1 MSLLVKVNQS
11 DNVAIAVQPL
21 TAGTEIE
28 GLHINQDIPQA
39 HKVALADIPKG
50 SPVIRYGV
58 ILGYAMNPIRRGDWI
73 NEFMLELPTPPSVD
87 DMEYGKNIVTEL
99 PDPPVTTFEGYVNS
113 DGGYAGTRNILGI
126 STTVQCVTGV
136 LNVAVK
142 RMKEELLP
150 KYPNVDDIVPINH
163 AYGCGVAINAP
174 EASDIIRALERELK
188 KAGAKIHLH
197 TAVQEIVK
205 KPVTDSVNTLESEAA
220 LTESGYDAGKS
231 RKGKKLSDIPQEKI
245 TGVIL
250 TDGTFMEGDAVIV
263 ATGGFSYQSTGS
275 TGDGYRFARELG
287 LKVTDIA
294 PSLVPLK
301 TKEDYVPKLQGLS
314 LKNTGLTIKN
324 GKKVLYEDFGE
335 MMFTHFGV
343 TGPMILS
350 ASAHIGAKLAKAPN
364 GELSAYLD
372 LKPALTREQLDA
384 RILREFEA
392 GPNKQFKNVIGVLF
406 PSSLT
411 PVMLELGGI
420 PAEKKIHDISRE
432 ERQHFI
438 DLIKAFPFT
447 ITGMGE
453 FKEAII
459 TRGGVSVKEI
469 NPGTMEVK
477 KISGLY
483 FAGEVL
489 DLDAVT
495 GGYNLQIAWSTAYL
509 AAQAIRYCSLR
520 SQ

>member
-1 MSLLVKVNQS
+1 MSKVLIIGGGAAGMMAGVFAARNHHEVHILEKNEKLGKKVFITGKGRCNVANACDTEELFPAVMSNPKFLYSGFYSFGPQDVMNFFEEAGVPLKVERGNRVFPQS
-11 DNVAIAVQPL
+11 D
-21 TAGTEIE
+21 
-28 GLHINQDIPQA
+28 H
-39 HKVALADIPKG
+39 
-50 SPVIRYGV
+50 S
-58 ILGYAMNPIRRGDWI
+58 
-73 NEFMLELPTPPSVD
+73 
-87 DMEYGKNIVTEL
+87 
-99 PDPPVTTFEGYVNS
+99 
-113 DGGYAGTRNILGI
+113 
-126 STTVQCVTGV
+126 
-136 LNVAVK
+136 
-142 RMKEELLP
+142 
-150 KYPNVDDIVPINH
+150 
-163 AYGCGVAINAP
+163 
-174 EASDIIRALERELK
+174 SDIIRALERELK
-188 KAGAKIHLH
+188 KAGAKVHLH
-197 TAVQEIVK
+197 TTVKEIVK
-205 KPVTDSVNTLESEAA
+205 KPEA
-220 LTESGYDAGKS
+220 
-231 RKGKKLSDIPQEKI
+231 EKV

-250 TDGTFMEGDAVIV
+250 EDGTFMEGDAVIV

-287 LKVTDIA
+287 LKVTDIS

-301 TKEDYVPKLQGLS
+301 TKEDYIPKLQGLS

-350 ASAHIGAKLAKAPN
+350 ASAHIGTKLAKAEN
-364 GELSAYLD
+364 GELCAYLD
-372 LKPALTREQLDA
+372 LKPALTKEQLDA
-384 RILREFEA
+384 RILREFET
-392 GPNKQFKNVIGVLF
+392 GQNKQFKNVIGVLF

-432 ERQHFI
+432 ERQHFV
-438 DLIKAFPFT
+438 DLVKAFPFT

-459 TRGGVSVKEI
+459 TKGGVSVKEI
-469 NPGTMEVK
+469 NPGTMESK

-509 AAQAIRYCSLR
+509 AAQAM
-520 SQ
+520 Q

>member
-1 MSLLVKVNQS
+1 MSKVLIIGGGAAGMMAGVFAARNHHEVHILEKNEKLGKKVFITGKGRCNVANACDTEELFPAVMSNPKFLYSGFYSFGPQDVMNFFEEAGVSLKIERGNRVFPQS
-11 DNVAIAVQPL
+11 D
-21 TAGTEIE
+21 
-28 GLHINQDIPQA
+28 H
-39 HKVALADIPKG
+39 
-50 SPVIRYGV
+50 S
-58 ILGYAMNPIRRGDWI
+58 
-73 NEFMLELPTPPSVD
+73 
-87 DMEYGKNIVTEL
+87 
-99 PDPPVTTFEGYVNS
+99 
-113 DGGYAGTRNILGI
+113 
-126 STTVQCVTGV
+126 
-136 LNVAVK
+136 
-142 RMKEELLP
+142 
-150 KYPNVDDIVPINH
+150 
-163 AYGCGVAINAP
+163 
-174 EASDIIRALERELK
+174 SDIIRALERELK
-188 KAGAKIHLH
+188 KAGAVIHLH
-197 TAVQEIVK
+197 TAVKEIVK
-205 KPVTDSVNTLESEAA
+205 ESETDSASENQSQNEFRNEAA
-220 LTESGYDAGKS
+220 DQESAKAKDKAGKADNTV
-231 RKGKKLSDIPQEKI
+231 KEKI

-250 TDGTFMEGDAVIV
+250 EDGTFIKGDAVIV

-287 LKVTDIA
+287 LKVTDIS

-301 TKEDYVPKLQGLS
+301 TKEDYIPKLQGLS

-372 LKPALTREQLDA
+372 LKPALTKEQLDA

-392 GPNKQFKNVIGVLF
+392 GQNKQFKNVIGVLF

-459 TRGGVSVKEI
+459 TKGGVSVKEI
-469 NPGTMEVK
+469 NPGTMESK

-483 FAGEVL
+483 FTVEVL

-495 GGYNLQIAWSTAYL
+495 GGYNLQIAWSTEYL
-509 AAQAIRYCSLR
+509 AAQAI
-520 SQ
+520 Q

>member
-1 MSLLVKVNQS
+1 MSKVLIIGGGAAGMMAGVFAARNHHEVHILEKNEKLGKKVFITGKGRCNVTNACDTEELFPAMMSNPKFLYSSFYSFTPQDVMEFFEEAGVPLKTERGNRVFPQS
-11 DNVAIAVQPL
+11 DQ
-21 TAGTEIE
+21 
-28 GLHINQDIPQA
+28 
-39 HKVALADIPKG
+39 
-50 SPVIRYGV
+50 S
-58 ILGYAMNPIRRGDWI
+58 
-73 NEFMLELPTPPSVD
+73 
-87 DMEYGKNIVTEL
+87 
-99 PDPPVTTFEGYVNS
+99 
-113 DGGYAGTRNILGI
+113 
-126 STTVQCVTGV
+126 
-136 LNVAVK
+136 
-142 RMKEELLP
+142 
-150 KYPNVDDIVPINH
+150 
-163 AYGCGVAINAP
+163 
-174 EASDIIRALERELK
+174 SDIIRALERELK

-197 TAVQEIVK
+197 TVVK
-205 KPVTDSVNTLESEAA
+205 EVVKESETDSV
-220 LTESGYDAGKS
+220 
-231 RKGKKLSDIPQEKI
+231 

-301 TKEDYVPKLQGLS
+301 TKEDYIPKLQGLS

-372 LKPALTREQLDA
+372 LKPALTKEQLDA

-469 NPGTMEVK
+469 NPGTMGSK

-509 AAQAIRYCSLR
+509 AAQAI
-520 SQ
+520 Q

>member
-1 MSLLVKVNQS
+1 MSKVLIIGGGAAGMMAGVFAARNHHEVHILEKNEKLGKKVFITGKGRCNVTNACDTEELFPAMMSNPKFLYSSFYSFTPQDVMEFFEEAGVPLKTERGNRVFPQS
-11 DNVAIAVQPL
+11 D
-21 TAGTEIE
+21 
-28 GLHINQDIPQA
+28 H
-39 HKVALADIPKG
+39 
-50 SPVIRYGV
+50 S
-58 ILGYAMNPIRRGDWI
+58 
-73 NEFMLELPTPPSVD
+73 
-87 DMEYGKNIVTEL
+87 
-99 PDPPVTTFEGYVNS
+99 
-113 DGGYAGTRNILGI
+113 
-126 STTVQCVTGV
+126 
-136 LNVAVK
+136 
-142 RMKEELLP
+142 
-150 KYPNVDDIVPINH
+150 
-163 AYGCGVAINAP
+163 
-174 EASDIIRALERELK
+174 SDIIRALERELK

-197 TAVQEIVK
+197 TVVK
-205 KPVTDSVNTLESEAA
+205 EVVKESETDSV
-220 LTESGYDAGKS
+220 
-231 RKGKKLSDIPQEKI
+231 

-301 TKEDYVPKLQGLS
+301 TKEDYIPKLQGLS

-372 LKPALTREQLDA
+372 LKPALTKEQLDA
-384 RILREFEA
+384 RILREFET

-469 NPGTMEVK
+469 NPGTMESK

-509 AAQAIRYCSLR
+509 AAQAI
-520 SQ
+520 Q

>member
-1 MSLLVKVNQS
+1 MSKVLIIGGGAAGMMAGVFAARNHHEVHILEKNEKLGKKVFITGKGRCNVANACDTEELFPAVMSNSKFLYSGFYSFGPQDVMNFFEEAGVPLKVERGNRVFPQS
-11 DNVAIAVQPL
+11 D
-21 TAGTEIE
+21 
-28 GLHINQDIPQA
+28 H
-39 HKVALADIPKG
+39 
-50 SPVIRYGV
+50 S
-58 ILGYAMNPIRRGDWI
+58 
-73 NEFMLELPTPPSVD
+73 
-87 DMEYGKNIVTEL
+87 
-99 PDPPVTTFEGYVNS
+99 
-113 DGGYAGTRNILGI
+113 
-126 STTVQCVTGV
+126 
-136 LNVAVK
+136 
-142 RMKEELLP
+142 
-150 KYPNVDDIVPINH
+150 
-163 AYGCGVAINAP
+163 
-174 EASDIIRALERELK
+174 SDIIRALECELK
-188 KAGAKIHLH
+188 KARAKVHLH
-197 TAVQEIVK
+197 TTVKEIVK
-205 KPVTDSVNTLESEAA
+205 KPEA
-220 LTESGYDAGKS
+220 
-231 RKGKKLSDIPQEKI
+231 EKVA
-245 TGVIL
+245 GVIL
-250 TDGTFMEGDAVIV
+250 EDGTFMEGDAVIV

-287 LKVTDIA
+287 LKVTDIS

-301 TKEDYVPKLQGLS
+301 TKEDYIPKLQGLS

-350 ASAHIGAKLAKAPN
+350 ASAHIGAKLAKAEN
-364 GELSAYLD
+364 GELCAYLD
-372 LKPALTREQLDA
+372 LKPALTKEQLDA

-392 GPNKQFKNVIGVLF
+392 GQNKQFKNVIGVLF

-432 ERQHFI
+432 ERQHFV
-438 DLIKAFPFT
+438 DLVKAFPFT

-459 TRGGVSVKEI
+459 TKGGVSVKEI
-469 NPGTMEVK
+469 NPGTMESK

-483 FAGEVL
+483 FVGEVL

-509 AAQAIRYCSLR
+509 AAQAI
-520 SQ
+520 Q

>member
-1 MSLLVKVNQS
+1 MSKVLIIGGGVAGMMAGVFAARNHHEVHILEKNEKLGKKVFITGKGRCNVTNACDTEELFPAMMSNPKFLYSSFYSFTPQDVMEFFEEAGVPLKTERGNRVFPQS
-11 DNVAIAVQPL
+11 D
-21 TAGTEIE
+21 
-28 GLHINQDIPQA
+28 H
-39 HKVALADIPKG
+39 
-50 SPVIRYGV
+50 S
-58 ILGYAMNPIRRGDWI
+58 
-73 NEFMLELPTPPSVD
+73 
-87 DMEYGKNIVTEL
+87 
-99 PDPPVTTFEGYVNS
+99 
-113 DGGYAGTRNILGI
+113 
-126 STTVQCVTGV
+126 
-136 LNVAVK
+136 
-142 RMKEELLP
+142 
-150 KYPNVDDIVPINH
+150 
-163 AYGCGVAINAP
+163 
-174 EASDIIRALERELK
+174 SDIIRALERELK

-197 TAVQEIVK
+197 TAVKEVVK
-205 KPVTDSVNTLESEAA
+205 ESETDSV
-220 LTESGYDAGKS
+220 
-231 RKGKKLSDIPQEKI
+231 

-301 TKEDYVPKLQGLS
+301 TKEDYIPKLQGLS

-372 LKPALTREQLDA
+372 LKPALTKEQLDA
-384 RILREFEA
+384 RILREFET

-469 NPGTMEVK
+469 NPGTMGSK

-509 AAQAIRYCSLR
+509 AAQAI
-520 SQ
+520 Q

>member
-1 MSLLVKVNQS
+1 MSKVLIIGGGAAGMMAGVFAACNHHEVHILEKNEKLGKKVFITGKGRCNVANACDTEELFPAVMSNPKFLYSGFYSFGPQDVMNFFEEAGVPLKVERGNRVFPQS
-11 DNVAIAVQPL
+11 D
-21 TAGTEIE
+21 
-28 GLHINQDIPQA
+28 H
-39 HKVALADIPKG
+39 
-50 SPVIRYGV
+50 S
-58 ILGYAMNPIRRGDWI
+58 
-73 NEFMLELPTPPSVD
+73 
-87 DMEYGKNIVTEL
+87 
-99 PDPPVTTFEGYVNS
+99 
-113 DGGYAGTRNILGI
+113 
-126 STTVQCVTGV
+126 
-136 LNVAVK
+136 
-142 RMKEELLP
+142 
-150 KYPNVDDIVPINH
+150 
-163 AYGCGVAINAP
+163 
-174 EASDIIRALERELK
+174 SDIIRALERELK
-188 KAGAKIHLH
+188 KAGAKVHLH
-197 TAVQEIVK
+197 TAVKEVVK
-205 KPVTDSVNTLESEAA
+205 EQITDPETG
-220 LTESGYDAGKS
+220 TEK
-231 RKGKKLSDIPQEKI
+231 EKI

-275 TGDGYRFARELG
+275 TGDGYRFAKELG
-287 LKVTDIA
+287 LKVTDII

-301 TKEDYVPKLQGLS
+301 TKEDYIPKLQGLS

-392 GPNKQFKNVIGVLF
+392 GQNKQFKNVIGVLF
-406 PSSLT
+406 PSSMT

-420 PAEKKIHDISRE
+420 PADKKIHDISRE

-459 TRGGVSVKEI
+459 TKGGVSVKEI
-469 NPGTMEVK
+469 NPGTMESK

-509 AAQAIRYCSLR
+509 AAQAI
-520 SQ
+520 Q

>member
-1 MSLLVKVNQS
+1 MSKVLIIGGGAAGMMAGVFAARNHHEVHILEKNEKLGKKVFITGKGRCNVTNACDTEELFPAMMSNPKFLYSSFYSFTPQDVMEFFEEAGVPLKVERGNRVFPQS
-11 DNVAIAVQPL
+11 D
-21 TAGTEIE
+21 
-28 GLHINQDIPQA
+28 H
-39 HKVALADIPKG
+39 
-50 SPVIRYGV
+50 S
-58 ILGYAMNPIRRGDWI
+58 
-73 NEFMLELPTPPSVD
+73 
-87 DMEYGKNIVTEL
+87 
-99 PDPPVTTFEGYVNS
+99 
-113 DGGYAGTRNILGI
+113 
-126 STTVQCVTGV
+126 
-136 LNVAVK
+136 
-142 RMKEELLP
+142 
-150 KYPNVDDIVPINH
+150 
-163 AYGCGVAINAP
+163 
-174 EASDIIRALERELK
+174 SDIIRALERELK

-197 TAVQEIVK
+197 TAVKEIVK
-205 KPVTDSVNTLESEAA
+205 ESETDSVA
-220 LTESGYDAGKS
+220 
-231 RKGKKLSDIPQEKI
+231 
-245 TGVIL
+245 GVIL

-301 TKEDYVPKLQGLS
+301 TKEDYIPKLQGLS

-469 NPGTMEVK
+469 NPGTMEAK

-509 AAQAIRYCSLR
+509 AAQAI
-520 SQ
+520 Q

>member
-1 MSLLVKVNQS
+1 MSKVLIIGGGAAGMMAGVFAARNHHEVHILEKNEKLGKKVFITGKGRC
-11 DNVAIAVQPL
+11 NVTNACD
-21 TAGTEIE
+21 T
-28 GLHINQDIPQA
+28 
-39 HKVALADIPKG
+39 
-50 SPVIRYGV
+50 
-58 ILGYAMNPIRRGDWI
+58 
-73 NEFMLELPTPPSVD
+73 
-87 DMEYGKNIVTEL
+87 
-99 PDPPVTTFEGYVNS
+99 
-113 DGGYAGTRNILGI
+113 
-126 STTVQCVTGV
+126 
-136 LNVAVK
+136 
-142 RMKEELLP
+142 EELFPAMMSNP
-150 KYPNVDDIVPINH
+150 KFLYSSFYSFTPQDVMEFFEKAGVPLKVERGNRVFPRSDH
-163 AYGCGVAINAP
+163 S
-174 EASDIIRALERELK
+174 SDIIRALERELK

-197 TAVQEIVK
+197 TAVKEIVK
-205 KPVTDSVNTLESEAA
+205 ESETDSV
-220 LTESGYDAGKS
+220 
-231 RKGKKLSDIPQEKI
+231 

-301 TKEDYVPKLQGLS
+301 TKEDYIPKLQGLS

-459 TRGGVSVKEI
+459 TKGGVSVKEI
-469 NPGTMEVK
+469 NPGTMESK

-509 AAQAIRYCSLR
+509 AAQAI
-520 SQ
+520 Q

>member
-1 MSLLVKVNQS
+1 MSKVLIIGGGAAGMMAGVFAARNHHEVHILEKNEKLGKKVFITGKGRCNVANACDTEELFPAVMSNPKFLYSGFYSFGPQDVMNFFEEAGVPLKVERGNRVFPQS
-11 DNVAIAVQPL
+11 D
-21 TAGTEIE
+21 
-28 GLHINQDIPQA
+28 H
-39 HKVALADIPKG
+39 
-50 SPVIRYGV
+50 S
-58 ILGYAMNPIRRGDWI
+58 
-73 NEFMLELPTPPSVD
+73 
-87 DMEYGKNIVTEL
+87 
-99 PDPPVTTFEGYVNS
+99 
-113 DGGYAGTRNILGI
+113 
-126 STTVQCVTGV
+126 
-136 LNVAVK
+136 
-142 RMKEELLP
+142 
-150 KYPNVDDIVPINH
+150 
-163 AYGCGVAINAP
+163 
-174 EASDIIRALERELK
+174 SDIIRALERELK
-188 KAGAKIHLH
+188 KAGAKVHLH
-197 TAVQEIVK
+197 TAVKEVVK
-205 KPVTDSVNTLESEAA
+205 EQITDPETG
-220 LTESGYDAGKS
+220 TEK
-231 RKGKKLSDIPQEKI
+231 EKI

-275 TGDGYRFARELG
+275 TGDGYRFAKELG
-287 LKVTDIA
+287 LKVTDIS

-301 TKEDYVPKLQGLS
+301 TKEDYIPKLQGLS
-314 LKNTGLTIKN
+314 LKNTGLIIKN
-324 GKKVLYEDFGE
+324 GKKVLYEDIGE

-384 RILREFEA
+384 RILREFET
-392 GPNKQFKNVIGVLF
+392 GQNKQFKNVIGVLF

-420 PAEKKIHDISRE
+420 PADKKIHDISRE

-459 TRGGVSVKEI
+459 TKGGVSVKEI
-469 NPGTMEVK
+469 NPGTMESK

-509 AAQAIRYCSLR
+509 AAQAI
-520 SQ
+520 Q

>member
-1 MSLLVKVNQS
+1 MSKVLIIGGGAAGMMAGVFAARNHHEVHILEKNEKLGKKVFITGKGRC
-11 DNVAIAVQPL
+11 NVANACD
-21 TAGTEIE
+21 T
-28 GLHINQDIPQA
+28 
-39 HKVALADIPKG
+39 
-50 SPVIRYGV
+50 
-58 ILGYAMNPIRRGDWI
+58 
-73 NEFMLELPTPPSVD
+73 
-87 DMEYGKNIVTEL
+87 
-99 PDPPVTTFEGYVNS
+99 
-113 DGGYAGTRNILGI
+113 
-126 STTVQCVTGV
+126 
-136 LNVAVK
+136 
-142 RMKEELLP
+142 EELFPAVMSNP
-150 KYPNVDDIVPINH
+150 KFLYSGFYSFGPQDVMNFFEEAGVPLKVERGNRVFPRSDH
-163 AYGCGVAINAP
+163 S
-174 EASDIIRALERELK
+174 SDIIRALERELK
-188 KAGAKIHLH
+188 KAGAKVHLH
-197 TAVQEIVK
+197 TTVKEIVK
-205 KPVTDSVNTLESEAA
+205 KPEA
-220 LTESGYDAGKS
+220 
-231 RKGKKLSDIPQEKI
+231 EKV

-250 TDGTFMEGDAVIV
+250 EDGTFMEGDAVIV

-287 LKVTDIA
+287 LKVTDIS

-301 TKEDYVPKLQGLS
+301 TKEDYIPKLQGLS

-350 ASAHIGAKLAKAPN
+350 ASAHIGTKLAKAEN
-364 GELSAYLD
+364 GELCAYLD
-372 LKPALTREQLDA
+372 LKPALTKEQLDA
-384 RILREFEA
+384 RILREFET
-392 GPNKQFKNVIGVLF
+392 GQNKQFKNVIGVLF

-432 ERQHFI
+432 ERQHFV
-438 DLIKAFPFT
+438 DLVKAFPFT

-459 TRGGVSVKEI
+459 TKGGVSVKEI
-469 NPGTMEVK
+469 NPGTMESK

-509 AAQAIRYCSLR
+509 AAQAI
-520 SQ
+520 Q

>member
-1 MSLLVKVNQS
+1 MSKVLIIGGGAAGMMAGVFAARNHHEVHILEKNEKLGKKVFITGKGRCNVANACDTEELFPAVMSNPKFLYSGFYSFGPQDVMNFFEEAGVPLKVERGNRVFPQS
-11 DNVAIAVQPL
+11 D
-21 TAGTEIE
+21 
-28 GLHINQDIPQA
+28 H
-39 HKVALADIPKG
+39 
-50 SPVIRYGV
+50 S
-58 ILGYAMNPIRRGDWI
+58 
-73 NEFMLELPTPPSVD
+73 
-87 DMEYGKNIVTEL
+87 
-99 PDPPVTTFEGYVNS
+99 
-113 DGGYAGTRNILGI
+113 
-126 STTVQCVTGV
+126 
-136 LNVAVK
+136 
-142 RMKEELLP
+142 
-150 KYPNVDDIVPINH
+150 
-163 AYGCGVAINAP
+163 
-174 EASDIIRALERELK
+174 SDIIRALERELK
-188 KAGAKIHLH
+188 KAGAKVHLH
-197 TAVQEIVK
+197 TTVKEIVK
-205 KPVTDSVNTLESEAA
+205 KPEA
-220 LTESGYDAGKS
+220 
-231 RKGKKLSDIPQEKI
+231 EKV

-250 TDGTFMEGDAVIV
+250 EDGTFMEGDAVIV

-287 LKVTDIA
+287 LKVTDIS

-301 TKEDYVPKLQGLS
+301 TKEDYIPKLQGLS

-350 ASAHIGAKLAKAPN
+350 ASAHIGAKLAKAEN
-364 GELSAYLD
+364 GELCAYLD
-372 LKPALTREQLDA
+372 LKPALTKEQLDA

-392 GPNKQFKNVIGVLF
+392 GQNKQFKNVIGVLF

-432 ERQHFI
+432 ERQHFV
-438 DLIKAFPFT
+438 DLVKAFPFT
-447 ITGMGE
+447 VTGMGE

-459 TRGGVSVKEI
+459 TKGGVSVKEI
-469 NPGTMEVK
+469 NPGTMESK

-509 AAQAIRYCSLR
+509 AAQAI
-520 SQ
+520 Q

>member
-1 MSLLVKVNQS
+1 MSKVLIIGGGAAGMMAGVFAACNLHEVHILEKNEKLGKKVFITGKGRCNVANACDTEELFPAVMSNPKFLYSGFYSFGPQDVMNFFEEAGVPLKVERGNRVFPQS
-11 DNVAIAVQPL
+11 D
-21 TAGTEIE
+21 
-28 GLHINQDIPQA
+28 H
-39 HKVALADIPKG
+39 
-50 SPVIRYGV
+50 S
-58 ILGYAMNPIRRGDWI
+58 
-73 NEFMLELPTPPSVD
+73 
-87 DMEYGKNIVTEL
+87 
-99 PDPPVTTFEGYVNS
+99 
-113 DGGYAGTRNILGI
+113 
-126 STTVQCVTGV
+126 
-136 LNVAVK
+136 
-142 RMKEELLP
+142 
-150 KYPNVDDIVPINH
+150 
-163 AYGCGVAINAP
+163 
-174 EASDIIRALERELK
+174 SDIIRALERELK
-188 KAGAKIHLH
+188 KAGAKVHLH
-197 TAVQEIVK
+197 TAVKEVVK
-205 KPVTDSVNTLESEAA
+205 EQITDPETG
-220 LTESGYDAGKS
+220 TEK
-231 RKGKKLSDIPQEKI
+231 EKI

-275 TGDGYRFARELG
+275 TGDGYHFAKELG
-287 LKVTDIA
+287 LKVTDIS

-301 TKEDYVPKLQGLS
+301 TKEDYIPKLQGLS

-392 GPNKQFKNVIGVLF
+392 GQNKQFKNVIGVLF
-406 PSSLT
+406 PSSMT

-420 PAEKKIHDISRE
+420 PADKKIHDISRE

-459 TRGGVSVKEI
+459 TKGGVSVKEI
-469 NPGTMEVK
+469 NPGTMESK

-509 AAQAIRYCSLR
+509 AAQAI
-520 SQ
+520 Q

>member
-1 MSLLVKVNQS
+1 MSKVLIIGGGAAGMMAGVFAARNHHEVHILEKNEKLGKKVFITGKGRCNVTNACDTEELFPAMMSNPKFLYSSFYSFTPQDVMGFFEEAGVPLKVERGNRVFPQS
-11 DNVAIAVQPL
+11 D
-21 TAGTEIE
+21 
-28 GLHINQDIPQA
+28 H
-39 HKVALADIPKG
+39 
-50 SPVIRYGV
+50 S
-58 ILGYAMNPIRRGDWI
+58 
-73 NEFMLELPTPPSVD
+73 
-87 DMEYGKNIVTEL
+87 
-99 PDPPVTTFEGYVNS
+99 
-113 DGGYAGTRNILGI
+113 
-126 STTVQCVTGV
+126 
-136 LNVAVK
+136 
-142 RMKEELLP
+142 
-150 KYPNVDDIVPINH
+150 
-163 AYGCGVAINAP
+163 
-174 EASDIIRALERELK
+174 SDIIRALERELK
-188 KAGAKIHLH
+188 KAGAKIHLY
-197 TAVQEIVK
+197 TAVKEIVK
-205 KPVTDSVNTLESEAA
+205 ESETDSV
-220 LTESGYDAGKS
+220 
-231 RKGKKLSDIPQEKI
+231 

-301 TKEDYVPKLQGLS
+301 TKEDYIPKLQGLS

-364 GELSAYLD
+364 GELTAYLD

-411 PVMLELGGI
+411 PIMLELGGI
-420 PAEKKIHDISRE
+420 PADKKIHDISRE

-469 NPGTMEVK
+469 NPGTMESK

-509 AAQAIRYCSLR
+509 AAQAI
-520 SQ
+520 Q

>member
-1 MSLLVKVNQS
+1 MSKVLIIGGGAAGMMAGVFAARNHHEVHILEKNEKLGKKVFITGKGRCNVANACDTEELFPAVMSNPKFLYSGFYSFGPQDVMNFFEEAGVPLKVERGNRVFPQS
-11 DNVAIAVQPL
+11 D
-21 TAGTEIE
+21 
-28 GLHINQDIPQA
+28 H
-39 HKVALADIPKG
+39 
-50 SPVIRYGV
+50 S
-58 ILGYAMNPIRRGDWI
+58 
-73 NEFMLELPTPPSVD
+73 
-87 DMEYGKNIVTEL
+87 
-99 PDPPVTTFEGYVNS
+99 
-113 DGGYAGTRNILGI
+113 
-126 STTVQCVTGV
+126 
-136 LNVAVK
+136 
-142 RMKEELLP
+142 
-150 KYPNVDDIVPINH
+150 
-163 AYGCGVAINAP
+163 
-174 EASDIIRALERELK
+174 SDIIRALERELK
-188 KAGAKIHLH
+188 KAGAKVHLH
-197 TAVQEIVK
+197 TTVKEIVK
-205 KPVTDSVNTLESEAA
+205 KPEA
-220 LTESGYDAGKS
+220 
-231 RKGKKLSDIPQEKI
+231 EKV

-250 TDGTFMEGDAVIV
+250 EDGIFMEGDAVIV

-287 LKVTDIA
+287 LKVTDIS

-301 TKEDYVPKLQGLS
+301 TKEDYIPKLQGLS

-350 ASAHIGAKLAKAPN
+350 ASAHIGAKLAKAEN
-364 GELSAYLD
+364 GELCAYLD
-372 LKPALTREQLDA
+372 LKPALTKEQLDA
-384 RILREFEA
+384 RILREFET
-392 GPNKQFKNVIGVLF
+392 GQNKQFKNVIGVLF

-432 ERQHFI
+432 ERQHFV
-438 DLIKAFPFT
+438 DLVKAFPFT

-459 TRGGVSVKEI
+459 TKGGVSVKEI
-469 NPGTMEVK
+469 NPGTMESK

-509 AAQAIRYCSLR
+509 AAQAI
-520 SQ
+520 Q

>member
-1 MSLLVKVNQS
+1 MSKVLIIGGGAAGMMAGVFAARNHHEVHILEKNEKLGKKVFITGKGRCNVTNACDTEELFPAMMSNPKFLYSSFYSFTPQDVMEFFEEAGVPLKVERGNRVFPQS
-11 DNVAIAVQPL
+11 D
-21 TAGTEIE
+21 
-28 GLHINQDIPQA
+28 H
-39 HKVALADIPKG
+39 
-50 SPVIRYGV
+50 S
-58 ILGYAMNPIRRGDWI
+58 
-73 NEFMLELPTPPSVD
+73 
-87 DMEYGKNIVTEL
+87 
-99 PDPPVTTFEGYVNS
+99 
-113 DGGYAGTRNILGI
+113 
-126 STTVQCVTGV
+126 
-136 LNVAVK
+136 
-142 RMKEELLP
+142 
-150 KYPNVDDIVPINH
+150 
-163 AYGCGVAINAP
+163 
-174 EASDIIRALERELK
+174 SDIIRALERELK
-188 KAGAKIHLH
+188 KAGAKIHFH
-197 TAVQEIVK
+197 TAVKEIVK
-205 KPVTDSVNTLESEAA
+205 ESETDSV
-220 LTESGYDAGKS
+220 
-231 RKGKKLSDIPQEKI
+231 

-301 TKEDYVPKLQGLS
+301 TKEDYIPKLQGLS

-469 NPGTMEVK
+469 NPGTMESK

-509 AAQAIRYCSLR
+509 AAQAI
-520 SQ
+520 Q

>member
-1 MSLLVKVNQS
+1 MSKVLIIGGGAAGMMAGVFAARNHHEVHILEKNEKLGKKVFITGKGRCNVANACDTEELFPAVMSNPKFLYSGFYSFGPQDVMNFFEEAGVPLKVERGNRVFPQS
-11 DNVAIAVQPL
+11 D
-21 TAGTEIE
+21 
-28 GLHINQDIPQA
+28 H
-39 HKVALADIPKG
+39 
-50 SPVIRYGV
+50 S
-58 ILGYAMNPIRRGDWI
+58 
-73 NEFMLELPTPPSVD
+73 
-87 DMEYGKNIVTEL
+87 
-99 PDPPVTTFEGYVNS
+99 
-113 DGGYAGTRNILGI
+113 
-126 STTVQCVTGV
+126 
-136 LNVAVK
+136 
-142 RMKEELLP
+142 
-150 KYPNVDDIVPINH
+150 
-163 AYGCGVAINAP
+163 
-174 EASDIIRALERELK
+174 SDIIRALERELK

-197 TAVQEIVK
+197 TTVKEIVK
-205 KPVTDSVNTLESEAA
+205 KPETETGETADKLPDITGEKAKIAKAA
-220 LTESGYDAGKS
+220 KDTKTEKV
-231 RKGKKLSDIPQEKI
+231 

-250 TDGTFMEGDAVIV
+250 EDGTFIEGDAVIV

-275 TGDGYRFARELG
+275 TGDGYRFAKELG
-287 LKVTDIA
+287 LKVTDIS

-301 TKEDYVPKLQGLS
+301 TKEDYIPKLQGLS

-350 ASAHIGAKLAKAPN
+350 ASAHIGAKLAKAEN

-392 GPNKQFKNVIGVLF
+392 GQNKQFKNVIGVLF

-420 PAEKKIHDISRE
+420 PAEKKIHDISKE
-432 ERQHFI
+432 ERQHFV
-438 DLIKAFPFT
+438 DFVKAFPFT

-459 TRGGVSVKEI
+459 TKGGVSVKEI
-469 NPGTMEVK
+469 NPGTMESK

-509 AAQAIRYCSLR
+509 AAQAI
-520 SQ
+520 Q